1 MTKELQECW
10 SADEENFNHNCLQ
23 DLLDSNDELKVGDV
37 VYVGLAKHPEPGQI
51 CDADDI
57 IDRMSD
63 NAWDIGGEY
72 AEDYPDVTKE
82 AHQELDDF
90 IKQWIMKHC
99 PPNFYLVVNV
109 REHVLTEE
117 DLKR

>member
-1 MTKELQECW
+1 MKESQECW
-10 SADEENFNHNCLQ
+10 STDEENFRYDCLD
-23 DLLDSNDELKVGDV
+23 DLLDSNDDLEVGGV
-37 VYVGLAKHPEPGQI
+37 VYVGNAKHPKPEQL

-57 IDRMSD
+57 IDRISD

-72 AEDYPDVTKE
+72 AEDYPNVTRE

-90 IKQWIMKHC
+90 IKSWIMKHC
-99 PPNFYLVVNV
+99 PPNFYQVFDV

-117 DLKR
+117 DLKK

>member
-1 MTKELQECW
+1 MDQECW

-51 CDADDI
+51 CDAYDI
-57 IDRMSD
+57 IDVMERCS
-63 NAWDIGGEY
+63 WDIGGEY
-72 AEDYPDVTKE
+72 AADYPDVTKE
-82 AHQELDDF
+82 AHQELDEL
-90 IKQWIMKHC
+90 IKAWIMKHC
-99 PPNFYLVVNV
+99 PPDFYQVFDV
-109 REHVLTEE
+109 REYVLTEE